1 MTQLSN
7 YSEPLMRQYR
17 TITQD
22 LEAEARDLVR
32 NMKIRQYSGLSITS
46 LLKQDITL
54 TLEQIDRLRD
64 LQERQLRSLCRTEC
78 YVDTELMQMEER
90 TPRYSPYRFPERD
103 KLQKRL
109 FAIEA
114 ERRKRAVM
122 YEDRLQGLQNK
133 LLSLMQKHK
142 QLDVRSNSKNLEAY
156 VQR

>member
-1 MTQLSN
+1 
-7 YSEPLMRQYR
+7 
-17 TITQD
+17 
-22 LEAEARDLVR
+22 
-32 NMKIRQYSGLSITS
+32 
-46 LLKQDITL
+46 
-54 TLEQIDRLRD
+54 
-64 LQERQLRSLCRTEC
+64 
-78 YVDTELMQMEER
+78 MEER

-142 QLDVRSNSKNLEAY
+142 QLNVQSNVNNLEVY
-156 VQR
+156 VSQ